1 MNNIPFFSIII
12 PVFNMEKTL
21 ERCVDS
27 VLKQSC
33 KDWEIILVN
42 DGSIDKSGV
51 ISKYFSENHENIHY
65 YFQENKGVSSARNLG
80 IEKSN
85 AEWMIFL
92 DADDYWDDNYLQK
105 IFECTKSNCD
115 IVITGITKILE
126 NRNKIKILSDKIG
139 FFSIDDLLVDFMSV
153 QLNSGIYGF
162 VSNKIIKTSIVKKN
176 QLKFN
181 NRIKLC
187 EDLDFFTRYFLNCNT
202 VFITT
207 ESGNF
212 YNYIDKKNKVDY
224 ISLIKV
230 FYNVKEMLIVKKAMS
245 FENKK
250 LLNYQ
255 FSSLKYAYFNEL
267 KKIND
272 DNILKGFLFFQ
283 NVKLENEKNV
293 NKKAIKI
300 LIENERLQL
309 LKIYLKIRLI
319 YMKIRRRWM

>member
-51 ISKYFSENHENIHY
+51 ISKSFSENHENIHY

-153 QLNSGIYGF
+153 QLNSGVYGF

-212 YNYIDKKNKVDY
+212 YNYIDKKNEVDY

-272 DNILKGFLFFQ
+272 DDILKGFLFFQ

>member
-51 ISKYFSENHENIHY
+51 ISKSFSENHENIHY

-126 NRNKIKILSDKIG
+126 NRNKIKILFDKIG

-212 YNYIDKKNKVDY
+212 YNYIDKKNEVDY

-267 KKIND
+267 KKIKD
-272 DNILKGFLFFQ
+272 DDILKGFLLFQ
-283 NVKLENEKNV
+283 NVKLENEKDV

-309 LKIYLKIRLI
+309 LKIYLNIRLI

>member
-51 ISKYFSENHENIHY
+51 ISKSFSENHENIHY

-212 YNYIDKKNKVDY
+212 YNYIDKKNEVDY

-267 KKIND
+267 KKIKD
-272 DNILKGFLFFQ
+272 DDILKGFLFCQ
-283 NVKLENEKNV
+283 NVKLENEKDV

-300 LIENERLQL
+300 LSENERLQL
-309 LKIYLKIRLI
+309 LKIYLKIRFI

>member
-51 ISKYFSENHENIHY
+51 ISKSFSENHENIHY

-153 QLNSGIYGF
+153 QLNSGVYGF

-181 NRIKLC
+181 YRIKLC

-212 YNYIDKKNKVDY
+212 YNYIDKKNEVDY

-255 FSSLKYAYFNEL
+255 FSSFKYAYFNEL

-272 DNILKGFLFFQ
+272 DDILKGFLFFQ

>member
-51 ISKYFSENHENIHY
+51 ISKSFSEKHENIHY

-139 FFSIDDLLVDFMSV
+139 FFSINDLLVDFMSV

-212 YNYIDKKNKVDY
+212 YNYIDKKNEVDY

-272 DNILKGFLFFQ
+272 DDILKGFLFFQ

>member
-51 ISKYFSENHENIHY
+51 ISKSFSENHENIHY

-212 YNYIDKKNKVDY
+212 YNYIDKKNEVDY

-267 KKIND
+267 KKIKD
-272 DNILKGFLFFQ
+272 DDILKGFLFFQ

>member
-51 ISKYFSENHENIHY
+51 ISKSFSENHENIHY

-139 FFSIDDLLVDFMSV
+139 FFSINDLLVDFMSV

-212 YNYIDKKNKVDY
+212 YNYIDKKNEVDY

-272 DNILKGFLFFQ
+272 DDILKGFLFFQ
-283 NVKLENEKNV
+283 NVYVFKLT
-293 NKKAIKI
+293 
-300 LIENERLQL
+300 
-309 LKIYLKIRLI
+309 
-319 YMKIRRRWM
+319 

>member
-51 ISKYFSENHENIHY
+51 ISKSFSENHENIHY

-153 QLNSGIYGF
+153 QLNSGVYGF

-181 NRIKLC
+181 YRIKLC

-212 YNYIDKKNKVDY
+212 YNYIDKKNEVDY

-272 DNILKGFLFFQ
+272 DDILKGFLFFQ
-283 NVKLENEKNV
+283 NVKLENEKDV

>member
-51 ISKYFSENHENIHY
+51 ISKSFSEKHENIHY

-212 YNYIDKKNKVDY
+212 YNYIDKKNEVDY

-272 DNILKGFLFFQ
+272 DDILKGFLFFQ

>member
-212 YNYIDKKNKVDY
+212 YNYIDKKNEVDY

-283 NVKLENEKNV
+283 NVKLENEKDV

>member
-51 ISKYFSENHENIHY
+51 ISKSFSENHENIHY

-126 NRNKIKILSDKIG
+126 NRNKIKILFDKIG

-212 YNYIDKKNKVDY
+212 YNYIDKKNEVDY

-272 DNILKGFLFFQ
+272 DDILKGFLFFQ
-283 NVKLENEKNV
+283 NVKLENEKDV
-293 NKKAIKI
+293 NKKVIKI

-319 YMKIRRRWM
+319 YMKIRRKWM

>member
-51 ISKYFSENHENIHY
+51 ISKSFSENHENIHY

-126 NRNKIKILSDKIG
+126 NRNKIKILFDKIG

-212 YNYIDKKNKVDY
+212 YNYIDKKNEVDY

-267 KKIND
+267 KKIKD
-272 DNILKGFLFFQ
+272 DDILKGFLFFQ
-283 NVKLENEKNV
+283 NVKLENEKDV
-293 NKKAIKI
+293 NKKVIKI

-319 YMKIRRRWM
+319 YMKIRRKWM

>member
-51 ISKYFSENHENIHY
+51 ISKSFSENHENIHY

-153 QLNSGIYGF
+153 QLNSGVYGF

-212 YNYIDKKNKVDY
+212 YNYIDKKNEVDY

-272 DNILKGFLFFQ
+272 DDILKGFLFFQ

-293 NKKAIKI
+293 NKKTIKI

-309 LKIYLKIRLI
+309 LKIYLNIRLI

>member
-126 NRNKIKILSDKIG
+126 NRNKIKILFDKIG

-212 YNYIDKKNKVDY
+212 YNYIDKKNEVDY

-267 KKIND
+267 KKIKD
-272 DNILKGFLFFQ
+272 DDILKGFLFFQ

-309 LKIYLKIRLI
+309 LRIYLKIRLI

>member
-51 ISKYFSENHENIHY
+51 ISKSFSENHENIHY

-212 YNYIDKKNKVDY
+212 YNYIDKKNEVDY

-272 DNILKGFLFFQ
+272 DDILKGFLFFQ
-283 NVKLENEKNV
+283 NVKLENEKDV

>member
-51 ISKYFSENHENIHY
+51 ISKSFSENHENIHY

-126 NRNKIKILSDKIG
+126 NRNKIKILFDKIG

-212 YNYIDKKNKVDY
+212 YNYIDKKNEVDY

-245 FENKK
+245 FECK
-250 LLNYQ
+250 
-255 FSSLKYAYFNEL
+255 
-267 KKIND
+267 
-272 DNILKGFLFFQ
+272 FQ
-283 NVKLENEKNV
+283 
-293 NKKAIKI
+293 
-300 LIENERLQL
+300 
-309 LKIYLKIRLI
+309 
-319 YMKIRRRWM
+319 

>member
-27 VLKQSC
+27 ILKQSC

-51 ISKYFSENHENIHY
+51 ISKSFSENHENIHY

-139 FFSIDDLLVDFMSV
+139 FFSINDLLVDFMSV

-212 YNYIDKKNKVDY
+212 YNYIDKKNEVDY

-267 KKIND
+267 KKIKD
-272 DNILKGFLFFQ
+272 DDILKGFLFFQ
-283 NVKLENEKNV
+283 NVKLENEKDV
-293 NKKAIKI
+293 NKKVIKI

-319 YMKIRRRWM
+319 YMKIRRKWM

>member
-51 ISKYFSENHENIHY
+51 ISKSFSENHENIHY

-126 NRNKIKILSDKIG
+126 NRNKIKILFDKIG

-212 YNYIDKKNKVDY
+212 YNYIDKKNEVDY

-267 KKIND
+267 KKIKD
-272 DNILKGFLFFQ
+272 DDILKGFLFFQ
-283 NVKLENEKNV
+283 NVKLENEKDV
-293 NKKAIKI
+293 NKKVIKI

>member
-51 ISKYFSENHENIHY
+51 ISKSFSENHENIHY

-126 NRNKIKILSDKIG
+126 NRNQIKILSDKIG

-212 YNYIDKKNKVDY
+212 YNYIDKKNEVDY

-272 DNILKGFLFFQ
+272 DDILKGFLFFH
-283 NVKLENEKNV
+283 NFKLENEKDV

-309 LKIYLKIRLI
+309 LKIYLNIRLI

>member
-51 ISKYFSENHENIHY
+51 ISKSFSENHENIHY

-153 QLNSGIYGF
+153 QLNSGVYGF

-212 YNYIDKKNKVDY
+212 YNYIDKKNEVDY

-267 KKIND
+267 KKIKD
-272 DNILKGFLFFQ
+272 DDILKGFLFFQ
-283 NVKLENEKNV
+283 NVKLENEKDV

>member
-51 ISKYFSENHENIHY
+51 ISKSFSENHENIHY

-212 YNYIDKKNKVDY
+212 YNYIDKKNEVDY

-272 DNILKGFLFFQ
+272 DDILKGFLFFQ
-283 NVKLENEKNV
+283 NVKLENEKDA

>member
-51 ISKYFSENHENIHY
+51 ISKSFSENHENIHY

-126 NRNKIKILSDKIG
+126 NRNKIKILFDKIG

-212 YNYIDKKNKVDY
+212 YNYIDKKNEVDY

-272 DNILKGFLFFQ
+272 DDILKGFLFFQ

>member
-51 ISKYFSENHENIHY
+51 ISKSFSENHENIHY

-139 FFSIDDLLVDFMSV
+139 FFSINDLLVDFMSV
-153 QLNSGIYGF
+153 QLNSGVYGF

-212 YNYIDKKNKVDY
+212 YNYIDKKNEVDY

-272 DNILKGFLFFQ
+272 DDILKGFLFFQ
-283 NVKLENEKNV
+283 NVKLENEKDV

>member
-51 ISKYFSENHENIHY
+51 ISKSFSENHENIHY

-153 QLNSGIYGF
+153 QLNSGVYGF

-212 YNYIDKKNKVDY
+212 YNYIDKKNEVDY

-267 KKIND
+267 KKIKD
-272 DNILKGFLFFQ
+272 DDILKGFLFFQ

>member
-1 MNNIPFFSIII
+1 
-12 PVFNMEKTL
+12 
-21 ERCVDS
+21 
-27 VLKQSC
+27 
-33 KDWEIILVN
+33 
-42 DGSIDKSGV
+42 
-51 ISKYFSENHENIHY
+51 
-65 YFQENKGVSSARNLG
+65 
-80 IEKSN
+80 
-85 AEWMIFL
+85 
-92 DADDYWDDNYLQK
+92 
-105 IFECTKSNCD
+105 
-115 IVITGITKILE
+115 
-126 NRNKIKILSDKIG
+126 
-139 FFSIDDLLVDFMSV
+139 MSV
-153 QLNSGIYGF
+153 QLNSGVYGF

-212 YNYIDKKNKVDY
+212 YNYIDKKNEVDY

-272 DNILKGFLFFQ
+272 DDILKGFLFFQ

>member
-51 ISKYFSENHENIHY
+51 ISKSFSENHENIHY

-105 IFECTKSNCD
+105 IFEYTKSNCD

-212 YNYIDKKNKVDY
+212 YNYIDKKNEVDY

-267 KKIND
+267 KKIKD
-272 DNILKGFLFFQ
+272 DDILKGFLFFQ
-283 NVKLENEKNV
+283 NVKLENEKDV

-309 LKIYLKIRLI
+309 LKIYLKIRFI

>member
-51 ISKYFSENHENIHY
+51 ISKSFSENHENIHY

-181 NRIKLC
+181 YRIKLC

-212 YNYIDKKNKVDY
+212 YNYIDKKNEVDY

-272 DNILKGFLFFQ
+272 DDILKGFLFFQ

-319 YMKIRRRWM
+319 YMKIRRRWK

>member
-51 ISKYFSENHENIHY
+51 ISKSFSENHENIHY

-212 YNYIDKKNKVDY
+212 YNYIDKKNEVDY

-272 DNILKGFLFFQ
+272 DDILKGFLFFQ

>member
-51 ISKYFSENHENIHY
+51 ISKSFSENHENIHY

-212 YNYIDKKNKVDY
+212 YNYIDKKNEVDY

-267 KKIND
+267 KKIKD
-272 DNILKGFLFFQ
+272 DDILKGFLFFQ
-283 NVKLENEKNV
+283 NVKLENEKDV
-293 NKKAIKI
+293 NKKVIKI

>member
-51 ISKYFSENHENIHY
+51 ISKSFSENHENIHY

-267 KKIND
+267 KKIKD
-272 DNILKGFLFFQ
+272 DDILKGFLFFQ

>member
-42 DGSIDKSGV
+42 DGSFDKSGV

-105 IFECTKSNCD
+105 IFEYTKSNCD

-212 YNYIDKKNKVDY
+212 YNYLDKKNEVDY

-245 FENKK
+245 FENEK

-267 KKIND
+267 KKIKD
-272 DNILKGFLFFQ
+272 DDILKGFLFFQ
-283 NVKLENEKNV
+283 NVKLENEKDV
-293 NKKAIKI
+293 NKKAIKM

-309 LKIYLKIRLI
+309 LRIYLKIRLI

>member
-51 ISKYFSENHENIHY
+51 ISKSFSENHENIHY

-139 FFSIDDLLVDFMSV
+139 FFSINDLLVDFMSV

-212 YNYIDKKNKVDY
+212 YNYIDKKNEVDY

-272 DNILKGFLFFQ
+272 DDILKGFLFFQ

>member
-51 ISKYFSENHENIHY
+51 ISKSFSENHENIHY

-212 YNYIDKKNKVDY
+212 YNYIDKKNEVDY

-267 KKIND
+267 KKIKD
-272 DNILKGFLFFQ
+272 DDILKGFLFFQ

-293 NKKAIKI
+293 NKKAIKM

>member
-51 ISKYFSENHENIHY
+51 ISKSFSENHENIHY

-153 QLNSGIYGF
+153 QLNSGVYGF

-212 YNYIDKKNKVDY
+212 YNYIDKKNEVDY

-267 KKIND
+267 KKIKD
-272 DNILKGFLFFQ
+272 DDILKGFLFFQ
-283 NVKLENEKNV
+283 NVKLENEKDV
-293 NKKAIKI
+293 NKKVIKI

>member
-51 ISKYFSENHENIHY
+51 ISKSFSENHENIHY

-139 FFSIDDLLVDFMSV
+139 FFSINDLLVDFMSV

-212 YNYIDKKNKVDY
+212 YNYIDKKNEVDY

-267 KKIND
+267 KKIKD
-272 DNILKGFLFFQ
+272 DDILKGFLFCQ
-283 NVKLENEKNV
+283 NVKLENEKDV

-300 LIENERLQL
+300 LSENERLQL
-309 LKIYLKIRLI
+309 LKIYLKIRFI

>member
-51 ISKYFSENHENIHY
+51 ISKSFSENHENIHY

-153 QLNSGIYGF
+153 QLNSGVYGF

-212 YNYIDKKNKVDY
+212 YNYIDKKNEVDY

-272 DNILKGFLFFQ
+272 DDILKGFLFFQ
-283 NVKLENEKNV
+283 NVKLENEKDV

>member
-51 ISKYFSENHENIHY
+51 ISKSFSENHENIHY

-80 IEKSN
+80 IENSN

-92 DADDYWDDNYLQK
+92 DADDYWYDNYLQK

-139 FFSIDDLLVDFMSV
+139 FFSINDLLVDFMSV

-212 YNYIDKKNKVDY
+212 YNYIDKKNEVDY

-267 KKIND
+267 KKIKD
-272 DNILKGFLFFQ
+272 DDILKGFLFFQ
-283 NVKLENEKNV
+283 NVKLENEKDV
-293 NKKAIKI
+293 NKKVIKI

-319 YMKIRRRWM
+319 YMKIRRKWM